1 MGPAP
6 GGEVETLLPCDEDV
20 PELWG
25 NSWGVTNSLTLT
37 WVWSESSLITQG
49 VWAFGDHL
57 HFSGELTEVTQL
69 GEGLA

>member
-25 NSWGVTNSLTLT
+25 NSWGVTNSDL
-37 WVWSESSLITQG
+37 
-49 VWAFGDHL
+49 D
-57 HFSGELTEVTQL
+57 L
-69 GEGLA
+69 GLE